1 MVTELLEKRAPGVSG
16 PRPPRGGDEGR
27 DGGDGRKE
35 PGSPSPGILGDPAR
49 FGLLVFLGTVTMLFI
64 GFTSAYILRRTAAD
78 WRPLLAP
85 PVLWANTVALVLSSV
100 LLERARRRLRGWDLR
115 GAQAAFL
122 ATGILGALFVLGQ
135 VVGWRQ
141 LSARGL
147 FLSSNPHSSF
157 FYVLTGVHAVHLLGG
172 LAWFAALLVRFRR
185 MSVLPGEDGLRQFA
199 TYWHFLGGLW
209 IYLLWLLFVY

>member
-35 PGSPSPGILGDPAR
+35 SGSPAPGILGDPAR

-78 WRPLLAP
+78 WRPLIAP

-115 GAQAAFL
+115 GAPAAVL
-122 ATGILGALFVLGQ
+122 APGILGALF
-135 VVGWRQ
+135 
-141 LSARGL
+141 
-147 FLSSNPHSSF
+147 
-157 FYVLTGVHAVHLLGG
+157 
-172 LAWFAALLVRFRR
+172 
-185 MSVLPGEDGLRQFA
+185 
-199 TYWHFLGGLW
+199 FLGPGGGGGAPGGRRPRSSPPGSSERSSSW
-209 IYLLWLLFVY
+209 ARSWAGGSSPPAASSSPRTPTAPSSTS

>member
-16 PRPPRGGDEGR
+16 PRPPGGGDEGR

-78 WRPLLAP
+78 WRPLMAP
-85 PVLWANTVALVLSSV
+85 PVLWANTAALVLSSV
-100 LLERARRRLRGWDLR
+100 LLERARRRLRGWDLL

-122 ATGILGALFVLGQ
+122 ATGVLGALFVVGQ
-135 VVGWRQ
+135 VVGWKQ

>member
-1 MVTELLEKRAPGVSG
+1 MVTEVLDKRAPGVSG
-16 PRPPRGGDEGR
+16 AKPPGAGGEGP
-27 DGGDGRKE
+27 DGGDGPRDN
-35 PGSPSPGILGDPAR
+35 GSSAPGILGDPAR
-49 FGLLVFLGTVTMLFI
+49 FGLLVFLGTVAMLFI

-78 WRPLLAP
+78 WRPLVAP
-85 PVLWANTVALVLSSV
+85 PVLWAFTAALACVGVCLA
-100 LLERARRRLRGWDLR
+100 RARRPLRGWDLR

-122 ATGILGALFVLGQ
+122 ATGVLGALFVAGQ

-185 MSVLPGEDGLRQFA
+185 MSLLPGEDGLRQFA